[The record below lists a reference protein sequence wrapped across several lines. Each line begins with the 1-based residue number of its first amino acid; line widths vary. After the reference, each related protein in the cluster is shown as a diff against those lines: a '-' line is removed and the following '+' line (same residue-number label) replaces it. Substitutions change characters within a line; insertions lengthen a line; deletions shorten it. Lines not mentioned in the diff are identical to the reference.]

1 MNATAK
7 VSLGSATGCTSAEF
21 NPLLSIT
28 DNAMAQPGRTATAVQ
43 VVELLR
49 TGKHRP
55 LVARIRAAFAR
66 VLAETGDPK
75 AAKKA
80 VDADKK
86 QLPGIMFSG
95 VFRARGDKNLETY
108 SQVLCGDFDGLAA
121 EHVGIAYDQL
131 AGDPHCLLASVSP
144 SGHGVKCL
152 CPTTGNAE
160 QHEQSVAAMAKYF
173 RETYGLEIDPSC
185 KNLERLCFAPDNAS
199 EWKGNAIPFEPLPM
213 EVKTSGT
220 RPLAPPMAAA
230 HPSGRKAVAER
241 LLGAIQWEDEIAG
254 FCKCPG
260 EHLHTTANSAKDC
273 KVMLD
278 GVPTIKCF
286 HGSCAGIVAGV
297 NHELRSQIGKAE
309 VVVSSPAPISN
320 RASIAREYLG
330 SENEQVAASEKDRVF
345 TIRTPDE
352 ILGMIFNDDDIILGD
367 RMMAEGQSCV
377 IAAAGGMGKSRI
389 VLQIL
394 ACITTVRKFL
404 NFDTGKDNSTW
415 LVLQTENSNR
425 RLHDD
430 LKRLKAWLG
439 DDWSKF
445 ADRVKFHTVENDTD
459 GFVNLDSPE
468 AVANIESVIKRLA
481 PDNIVIDPLNDF
493 AVGDPNKDAD
503 MKMTVQ
509 ALSRICRKGNPKRAI
524 LILHHAITGRAGAAR
539 ATGFDRASF
548 GRNSKA
554 LFAWTR
560 AQINIAP
567 VDADSNE
574 RLIFACGKCS
584 NGREF
589 QTFAVRLNPETM
601 IYECDPTV
609 DISQWEQEI
618 TGAKKKR
625 TASPELVRELAHDK
639 PTKAELVKRIRAEV
653 GCGHS
658 AAYDAVEIAERRKT
672 IHYSKALKT
681 YDQSA

>member
-1 MNATAK
+1 M
-7 VSLGSATGCTSAEF
+7 
-21 NPLLSIT
+21 
-28 DNAMAQPGRTATAVQ
+28 
-43 VVELLR
+43 
-49 TGKHRP
+49 
-55 LVARIRAAFAR
+55 
-66 VLAETGDPK
+66 
-75 AAKKA
+75 
-80 VDADKK
+80 
-86 QLPGIMFSG
+86 
-95 VFRARGDKNLETY
+95 
-108 SQVLCGDFDGLAA
+108 
-121 EHVGIAYDQL
+121 
-131 AGDPHCLLASVSP
+131 
-144 SGHGVKCL
+144 
-152 CPTTGNAE
+152 
-160 QHEQSVAAMAKYF
+160 
-173 RETYGLEIDPSC
+173 
-185 KNLERLCFAPDNAS
+185 
-199 EWKGNAIPFEPLPM
+199 
-213 EVKTSGT
+213 
-220 RPLAPPMAAA
+220 
-230 HPSGRKAVAER
+230 
-241 LLGAIQWEDEIAG
+241 
-254 FCKCPG
+254 
-260 EHLHTTANSAKDC
+260 
-273 KVMLD
+273 
-278 GVPTIKCF
+278 
-286 HGSCAGIVAGV
+286 AGV
-297 NHELRSQIGKAE
+297 NHELRSQIGKVEFVPTRLPQAAQPE
-309 VVVSSPAPISN
+309 NGSSTAPISN
-320 RASIAREYLG
+320 RASITREYLG
-330 SENEQVAASEKDRVF
+330 SENEQVAASEKDKVF

-352 ILGMIFNDDDIILGD
+352 ILRMIFNDEDIILGD

-389 VLQIL
+389 VLQLL
-394 ACITTVRKFL
+394 ACITTDRKFL
-404 NFDTGKDNSTW
+404 NFDTGKANSTW

-445 ADRVKFHTVENDTD
+445 ADRVKFHTIENDTD

-503 MKMTVQ
+503 MKITVQ
-509 ALSRICRKGNPKRAI
+509 ALARICRKGNPKRAI

-567 VDADSNE
+567 VDAESNE

-589 QTFAVRLNPETM
+589 QTFAVRLNPDTM
-601 IYECDPTV
+601 IYEVDPTV